1 MRAAYA
7 ERRARVHSPSG
18 PNVGIWVGRYA
29 IVGGEVREHGPWLV
43 ERQCPR
49 DDDPVRLLVLAE
61 PVDERSSEF
70 CHQVADAVADLF
82 CREALS
88 MTGGLLRALRQAHVN
103 LAEWNRRSLREH
115 RVAVGITCVAIRE
128 HEATVAQVGPG
139 VVYVAGPAGPRR
151 LSTDDPAGEAAA
163 LPVGG
168 SEPVQPLFHSFAVP
182 PHQLLLLTESAE
194 RVLSPT
200 AIAQTL
206 AAGPERALADLF
218 VRTRELDDVTAVLVA
233 ELEGAPSQEDVAPV
247 SLASIGPPPEPASGG
262 TVDSGGRVDSDG
274 RAAPERSLPAFPS
287 LRRPRVAGRGRTSEG
302 GVRLPWR
309 AIALAAILLVAVA
322 VGRFVLPSLLNEDR
336 AARLEEA
343 VAAAEL
349 HLTSAGAEEDATG
362 QRAEIAL
369 ALSEIAR
376 ARSVEPSD
384 PRVADLDARAGSML
398 SVLDAVVDLDQL
410 RRVIEF
416 QGTLTAPLRP
426 AGLGAGGGA
435 LWLVDG
441 ERGRLFWVDASAAA
455 GAGPAP
461 VEVYRSG
468 ESYGGATARDPLAIA
483 WDAASGRLLLIDA
496 ARTLFAIAPPTAGQA
511 VAPAASEPRVLQ
523 LRDVADIDS
532 VAAITAYAGN
542 LYLLDPRGGEV
553 WRYLPAGDGYDSERG
568 GLLGGAEIDGAGALL
583 VDGDIFVL
591 QDERLRRFRL
601 GEELAP
607 LLQGVDRPLQSPAGV
622 VEDVARGRL
631 YVADRGGRRVV
642 VSDRDGDFVEQFRH
656 PQFFD
661 LRGLALSDDGAE
673 LYVLTG
679 DGIYAFDPLQQQ

>member
-1 MRAAYA
+1 M
-7 ERRARVHSPSG
+7 HSPSG

-29 IVGGEVREHGPWLV
+29 IVAGEVREHGPWLV

-49 DDDPVRLLVLAE
+49 DDEPVRLLVLAE

-82 CREALS
+82 CRESLS
-88 MTGGLLRALRQAHVN
+88 MTGGLLRALQQAHAN

-115 RVAVGITCVAIRE
+115 RVAVGVTSVAIRE

-151 LSTDDPAGEAAA
+151 LSTADPAGEAAA

-168 SEPVQPLFHSFAVP
+168 SEAVQPLFHSFAVP

-233 ELEGAPSQEDVAPV
+233 ELDGVPSAEDVAPV
-247 SLASIGPPPEPASGG
+247 SMAGIGPPPEPASGG
-262 TVDSGGRVDSDG
+262 SVDSGGR
-274 RAAPERSLPAFPS
+274 AAPGRSLPALPS
-287 LRRPRVAGRGRTSEG
+287 LRRPRLAGRGRASEG
-302 GVRLPWR
+302 VARLPWR
-309 AIALAAILLVAVA
+309 AIALAAALLVVAVA
-322 VGRFVLPSLLNEDR
+322 VGRFVLPPLLNEDR

-349 HLTSAGAEEDATG
+349 HLTSSASEEDAAG
-362 QRAEIAL
+362 RRAEIEL

-384 PRVADLDARAGSML
+384 SRVADLDARAEIML
-398 SVLDAVVDLDQL
+398 SLLDAVVDLDRL

-426 AGLGAGGGA
+426 AGLRAGGGA
-435 LWLVDG
+435 LWLVEG
-441 ERGRLFWVDASAAA
+441 ERGRIFWVDASA
-455 GAGPAP
+455 GAGNGPRP

-483 WDAASGRLLLIDA
+483 WDGASGRLLLIDA
-496 ARTLFAIAPPTAGQA
+496 ARTLFAIAPPTAGRA
-511 VAPAASEPRVLQ
+511 AAPAASEPRVLP
-523 LRDVADIDS
+523 LRDVAEIDS

-553 WRYLPAGDGYDSERG
+553 WRYLPAGDGYDSERS
-568 GLLGGAEIDGAGALL
+568 GLFGGAEIAGAGALL
-583 VDGDIFVL
+583 VDGDVFLL
-591 QDERLRRFRL
+591 QEQRLRRFRL

-661 LRGLALSDDGAE
+661 LRGLALSADGAE

-679 DGIYAFDPLQQQ
+679 DGIYAFDPLRQ

>member
-7 ERRARVHSPSG
+7 ERRVRVHSPSG

-43 ERQCPR
+43 ERHCPR
-49 DDDPVRLLVLAE
+49 DDGPVRLLVLAE

-88 MTGGLLRALRQAHVN
+88 MTGGLLRALRQAHAN

-139 VVYVAGPAGPRR
+139 VVYVAGPAGPQR
-151 LSTDDPAGEAAA
+151 LSTNDSAEAAAA

-206 AAGPERALADLF
+206 AGGPERALADLF

-233 ELEGAPSQEDVAPV
+233 EIDGAPSAEDVAPV
-247 SLASIGPPPEPASGG
+247 SLAGVGPQPERASGG
-262 TVDSGGRVDSDG
+262 SVDSGGR
-274 RAAPERSLPAFPS
+274 AASGRSLPAFPP
-287 LRRPRVAGRGRTSEG
+287 LRRPRVAGRGRASEG
-302 GVRLPWR
+302 RARLPWR
-309 AIALAAILLVAVA
+309 AIALAAVLLVVAVA
-322 VGRFVLPSLLNEDR
+322 LGRFVLPSLLNEDR

-349 HLTSAGAEEDATG
+349 HLTSADAEEDATG
-362 QRAEIAL
+362 RRGEIELAL
-369 ALSEIAR
+369 AEIAR

-384 PRVADLDARAGSML
+384 PRVADLDARAESML
-398 SVLDAVVDLDQL
+398 SVLDAVVDLDRL

-441 ERGRLFWVDASAAA
+441 ERGRLFWVDASASA
-455 GAGPAP
+455 GAGPGP

-483 WDAASGRLLLIDA
+483 WDGASGRLLLIDA

-511 VAPAASEPRVLQ
+511 ATPVASEPRVLP

-532 VAAITAYAGN
+532 VEAITTYAGN

-568 GLLGGAEIDGAGALL
+568 GLLGGAEIGGARALL
-583 VDGDIFVL
+583 VDGDVFVL
-591 QDERLRRFRL
+591 QEQSLRRFRL

-622 VEDVARGRL
+622 VEDVARGRF

-679 DGIYAFDPLQQQ
+679 DGIYAFDPLRR

>member
-1 MRAAYA
+1 M
-7 ERRARVHSPSG
+7 HSPSG

-29 IVGGEVREHGPWLV
+29 IVAGEVREHGPWLV

-49 DDDPVRLLVLAE
+49 DDEPVRLLVLVE
-61 PVDERSSEF
+61 PVDERWSEF

-82 CREALS
+82 CRESLS
-88 MTGGLLRALRQAHVN
+88 MTGGLLRALQQAHAN

-115 RVAVGITCVAIRE
+115 RVAVGVTSVAIRE

-151 LSTDDPAGEAAA
+151 LSTADPAGEAAA

-168 SEPVQPLFHSFAVP
+168 SEAVQPLFHSFAVP

-233 ELEGAPSQEDVAPV
+233 ELDGVPSAEDVAPV
-247 SLASIGPPPEPASGG
+247 SMAGIGPPPEPASGG
-262 TVDSGGRVDSDG
+262 SVDSGGR
-274 RAAPERSLPAFPS
+274 AAPGRSLPALPS
-287 LRRPRVAGRGRTSEG
+287 LRRPRLAGRGRASEG
-302 GVRLPWR
+302 VARLPWR
-309 AIALAAILLVAVA
+309 AIALAAALLVVAVA
-322 VGRFVLPSLLNEDR
+322 VGRFVLPPLLNEDR

-349 HLTSAGAEEDATG
+349 HLTSSASEEDAAG
-362 QRAEIAL
+362 RRAEIEL

-384 PRVADLDARAGSML
+384 PRVADLDARAGIML
-398 SVLDAVVDLDQL
+398 SLLDAVVDLDRL

-426 AGLGAGGGA
+426 AGLRAGGGA
-435 LWLVDG
+435 LWLVEG
-441 ERGRLFWVDASAAA
+441 ERGRIFWVDASA
-455 GAGPAP
+455 GAGNGPRP

-483 WDAASGRLLLIDA
+483 WDGASGRLLLIDA
-496 ARTLFAIAPPTAGQA
+496 ARTLFAIAPPTAGRA
-511 VAPAASEPRVLQ
+511 AAPAASEPRVLP
-523 LRDVADIDS
+523 LRDVAEIDS

-553 WRYLPAGDGYDSERG
+553 WRYLPAGDGYDSERS
-568 GLLGGAEIDGAGALL
+568 GLLGGAEIAGAGALL
-583 VDGDIFVL
+583 VDGDVFLL
-591 QDERLRRFRL
+591 QEQRLRRFRL

-661 LRGLALSDDGAE
+661 LRGLALSADGAE

-679 DGIYAFDPLQQQ
+679 DGIYAFDPLRQ

>member
-1 MRAAYA
+1 M
-7 ERRARVHSPSG
+7 HSPSG

-43 ERQCPR
+43 ERQCAR

-82 CREALS
+82 CRESLS
-88 MTGGLLRALRQAHVN
+88 MTGGLLRALRQAHAN

-128 HEATVAQVGPG
+128 HEATLAQAGPG
-139 VVYVAGPAGPRR
+139 VVYVAGPAGPQR
-151 LSTDDPAGEAAA
+151 LSTDDPAAEAAIP
-163 LPVGG
+163 PVGG
-168 SEPVQPLFHSFAVP
+168 AEQVQPLFHSFSLP

-194 RVLSPT
+194 RQLSPT

-206 AAGPERALADLF
+206 AGGPERALADLF

-233 ELEGAPSQEDVAPV
+233 ELDGAPSQEAVAPV
-247 SLASIGPPPEPASGG
+247 SLAGIGPPPEPASGG
-262 TVDSGGRVDSDG
+262 SVDSGGR
-274 RAAPERSLPAFPS
+274 AAPGRSLPAFPS
-287 LRRPRVAGRGRTSEG
+287 LRRPRVAGRGRASQG
-302 GVRLPWR
+302 GARLPWR
-309 AIALAAILLVAVA
+309 AIALAAALLVAAVA
-322 VGRFVLPSLLNEDR
+322 LGRFVLPPLLSEDR

-349 HLTSAGAEEDATG
+349 HLTSSATAKDAAGR
-362 QRAEIAL
+362 RAEIESAL
-369 ALSEIAR
+369 AEIAR
-376 ARSVEPSD
+376 ARSVERSD
-384 PRVADLDARAGSML
+384 PRVADLGARAEIML
-398 SVLDAVVDLDQL
+398 SVLDAVVDLDRL
-410 RRVIEF
+410 RWVLEF

-426 AGLGAGGGA
+426 AGLSAGGGA
-435 LWLVDG
+435 LWVLDG
-441 ERGRLFWVDASAAA
+441 ERGRLFWVDASAGA
-455 GAGPAP
+455 GAGPEP

-483 WDAASGRLLLIDA
+483 WDETSGRMLLIDA

-511 VAPAASEPRVLQ
+511 AAPAASEPRVLP
-523 LRDVADIDS
+523 LRDVADIES
-532 VAAITAYAGN
+532 VAAITTYAGN
-542 LYLLDPRGGEV
+542 LYLLDPRGDEV
-553 WRYLPAGDGYDSERG
+553 WRYLPAGGGYDSERG
-568 GLLGGAEIDGAGALL
+568 GLLGGAEIGGAGALL
-583 VDGDIFVL
+583 VDGDVFLV
-591 QDERLRRFRL
+591 QGERLRRFRL
-601 GEELAP
+601 GKELAP

-642 VSDRDGDFVEQFRH
+642 VSDRDGDFVQQFRH

-661 LRGLALSDDGAE
+661 LRGLALSDDGAD

-679 DGIYAFDPLQQQ
+679 GGIYAFDPLPQ

>member
-1 MRAAYA
+1 M
-7 ERRARVHSPSG
+7 HSPSG

-29 IVGGEVREHGPWLV
+29 IVGGEVREDGPWLV

-49 DDDPVRLLVLAE
+49 DDAPVRLLVLAE

-82 CREALS
+82 CRESLS

-128 HEATVAQVGPG
+128 QQATVAQVGPG
-139 VVYVAGPAGPRR
+139 VVYVAGPEGPRR
-151 LSTDDPAGEAAA
+151 LSTDDPAEEAAA
-163 LPVGG
+163 APVGG
-168 SEPVQPLFHSFAVP
+168 PEPVQPLFHSFALP

-206 AAGPERALADLF
+206 AGGPERALADLF

-233 ELEGAPSQEDVAPV
+233 DLDGAPSQENVAPV
-247 SLASIGPPPEPASGG
+247 SLAAIGPPPEPASGG
-262 TVDSGGRVDSDG
+262 SVDSGGR
-274 RAAPERSLPAFPS
+274 AAPGRSPPGFPS

-302 GVRLPWR
+302 GARLPWR
-309 AIALAAILLVAVA
+309 AIALAAALLVAVVA
-322 VGRFVLPSLLNEDR
+322 LGRFVLPPLLEEDR
-336 AARLEEA
+336 GARLEDA
-343 VAAAEL
+343 VAAAAL
-349 HLTSAGAEEDATG
+349 HLESSATAEDAAG
-362 QRAEIAL
+362 RRAEIESAL
-369 ALSEIAR
+369 AEIAR

-384 PRVADLDARAGSML
+384 PRVADLEARAEMAL
-398 SVLDAVVDLDQL
+398 SVLDAVIELDGL

-441 ERGRLFWVDASAAA
+441 ERGRVFWVDAGA
-455 GAGPAP
+455 GAGAGSGPG
-461 VEVYRSG
+461 EVYRSG

-483 WDAASGRLLLIDA
+483 WDNASGRLLLIDA
-496 ARTLFAIAPPTAGQA
+496 ARTLFAIAPPTAGQ
-511 VAPAASEPRVLQ
+511 VPAPAASEPRVLP

-532 VAAITAYAGN
+532 VAAITTYAGN

-568 GLLGGAEIDGAGALL
+568 GLLGGAEIDGAAALL
-583 VDGDIFVL
+583 VDGDVFIL
-591 QDERLRRFRL
+591 EGERLRRFRL

-679 DGIYAFDPLQQQ
+679 DGIYAFDPLRQ

>member
-1 MRAAYA
+1 M
-7 ERRARVHSPSG
+7 
-18 PNVGIWVGRYA
+18 GIWVGRYA
-29 IVGGEVREHGPWLV
+29 IVAGEVREHGPWLV

-49 DDDPVRLLVLAE
+49 DDEPVRLLVLAE

-82 CREALS
+82 CRESLS
-88 MTGGLLRALRQAHVN
+88 MTGGLLRALRQAHAN

-139 VVYVAGPAGPRR
+139 VVYVAGPAEPRR
-151 LSTDDPAGEAAA
+151 LSTADPAEEAAA

-233 ELEGAPSQEDVAPV
+233 ELDGALAAEDIAPV
-247 SLASIGPPPEPASGG
+247 SLAGIGPPPEPVSGG
-262 TVDSGGRVDSDG
+262 SVDSGGR
-274 RAAPERSLPAFPS
+274 AAPGRSLPALPS
-287 LRRPRVAGRGRTSEG
+287 LRRPRVAGRGRASEG
-302 GVRLPWR
+302 VARLPWR
-309 AIALAAILLVAVA
+309 AIALAAALLVVAVA
-322 VGRFVLPSLLNEDR
+322 FGRFVLPPLLNEDR

-349 HLTSAGAEEDATG
+349 HLTSSAAEEDAAG
-362 QRAEIAL
+362 RRAEIER

-384 PRVADLDARAGSML
+384 ARVADLEARAGIML
-398 SVLDAVVDLDQL
+398 SLLDAVVDLDRL

-426 AGLGAGGGA
+426 AGLRAGGGA

-441 ERGRLFWVDASAAA
+441 ERGRIFWVDASAAA
-455 GAGPAP
+455 GNGPQP

-483 WDAASGRLLLIDA
+483 WDGASGRLLLIDA
-496 ARTLFAIAPPTAGQA
+496 ARTLFAIAPPTPGRAA
-511 VAPAASEPRVLQ
+511 APAASEPQLLP
-523 LRDVADIDS
+523 LRDVAEIDS
-532 VAAITAYAGN
+532 VAAITTYAGN

-553 WRYLPAGDGYDSERG
+553 WRYLPAGDGYDSERS
-568 GLLGGAEIDGAGALL
+568 GLLGGAEIGGARALL
-583 VDGDIFVL
+583 VDGDVFLL
-591 QDERLRRFRL
+591 QEQRLRRFRL

-622 VEDVARGRL
+622 VEDVARARL

-679 DGIYAFDPLQQQ
+679 DGIYTFDPLRQ

>member
-1 MRAAYA
+1 M
-7 ERRARVHSPSG
+7 
-18 PNVGIWVGRYA
+18 GIWVGRYA

-70 CHQVADAVADLF
+70 CHQVADAVVDLF
-82 CREALS
+82 CRESLS
-88 MTGGLLRALRQAHVN
+88 MTGGLLRALRQAHAN

-139 VVYVAGPAGPRR
+139 VVYVAGPAGPQR
-151 LSTDDPAGEAAA
+151 LSTADPAEEAAA

-168 SEPVQPLFHSFAVP
+168 SQPVQPLFHSFAVP

-233 ELEGAPSQEDVAPV
+233 ELDGAPSAEDIAPV
-247 SLASIGPPPEPASGG
+247 GLGGIGPPPEPVRGG
-262 TVDSGGRVDSDG
+262 SVDSGGR
-274 RAAPERSLPAFPS
+274 ATPERSLPALPS
-287 LRRPRVAGRGRTSEG
+287 LRRPRVAGRGRASEG
-302 GVRLPWR
+302 VARLPWR
-309 AIALAAILLVAVA
+309 AIALAAALLVVAVA
-322 VGRFVLPSLLNEDR
+322 FGRFVLPPLLNEDR

-349 HLTSAGAEEDATG
+349 HLTSSAAEEDAASRRT
-362 QRAEIAL
+362 EIEL

-384 PRVADLDARAGSML
+384 PRVADLDARAGIML
-398 SVLDAVVDLDQL
+398 SLLDAVVDLDRL
-410 RRVIEF
+410 RLVIEF

-426 AGLGAGGGA
+426 AGLHAGGGA

-441 ERGRLFWVDASAAA
+441 ERGRLFWVDASA
-455 GAGPAP
+455 GNGRAP
-461 VEVYRSG
+461 VEIYRSG
-468 ESYGGATARDPLAIA
+468 ESYGGATARDPLAIT
-483 WDAASGRLLLIDA
+483 WDGASGRLLLIDA
-496 ARTLFAIAPPTAGQA
+496 ARTLFAIASPTAA
-511 VAPAASEPRVLQ
+511 RAAAPAASEPRLLP
-523 LRDVADIDS
+523 LRDVAEIDS
-532 VAAITAYAGN
+532 VAAVTTYAGN

-553 WRYLPAGDGYDSERG
+553 WRYMPAGDGYDSERS
-568 GLLGGAEIDGAGALL
+568 GLLGGAEIGGAGALL
-583 VDGDIFVL
+583 VDGDIFLL
-591 QDERLRRFRL
+591 QEQRLRRFRL

-679 DGIYAFDPLQQQ
+679 DGIYAFDPLRQ